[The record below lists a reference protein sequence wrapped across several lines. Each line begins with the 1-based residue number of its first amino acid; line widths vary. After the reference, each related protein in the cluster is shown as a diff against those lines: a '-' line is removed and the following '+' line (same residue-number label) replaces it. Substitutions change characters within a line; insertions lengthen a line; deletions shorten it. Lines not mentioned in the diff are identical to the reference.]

1 MSKEMTP
8 KEALRE
14 LGDRLASVDTSKSIE
29 EAHYDV
35 FPIIKQALERAKKV
49 EALLELYRECN
60 KESVFW
66 LEIQQRIAQLEKE
79 LEELK

>member
-1 MSKEMTP
+1 MTP

-29 EAHYDV
+29 EAHDDV
-35 FPIIKQALERAKKV
+35 FPIIEQALERAKKV
-49 EALLELYRECN
+49 EELLELYRERFSFYN
-60 KESVFW
+60 FDEDIDLRK
-66 LEIQQRIAQLEKE
+66 IKQKQKE